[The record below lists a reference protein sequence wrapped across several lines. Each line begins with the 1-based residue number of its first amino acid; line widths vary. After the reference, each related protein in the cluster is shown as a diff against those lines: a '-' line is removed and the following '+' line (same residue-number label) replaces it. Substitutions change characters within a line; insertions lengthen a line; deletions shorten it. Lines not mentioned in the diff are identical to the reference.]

1 MIVPLPLQQGAG
13 GGTGNQSGFSK
24 QNKIKKESKTKQKNY
39 IICLMPV
46 DDESSAVVLV

>member
-24 QNKIKKESKTKQKNY
+24 EKNKKTIKTPKNQKLHN
-39 IICLMPV
+39 MPV
-46 DDESSAVVLV
+46 DDESSAVVLL